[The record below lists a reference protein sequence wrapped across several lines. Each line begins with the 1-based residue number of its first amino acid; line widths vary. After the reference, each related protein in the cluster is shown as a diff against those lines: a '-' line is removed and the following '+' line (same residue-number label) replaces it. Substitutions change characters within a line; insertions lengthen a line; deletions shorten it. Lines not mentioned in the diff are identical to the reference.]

1 MDTSVLTAQM
11 RTYFE
16 TGVTKTYDFRLQQ
29 LQKLKATVQ
38 KYEIEIFE
46 ALYKDLHKSKEE
58 SYISENG
65 FFLAEAGSAIKHLK
79 KWMAPQKV
87 STNLFNFPSKSF
99 VLSEPLGVVL
109 IISPWNYP
117 FNLLFTP
124 LIGAIA
130 AGNCAVLKPSEMAPF
145 ISDVMKRIIEE
156 TFEPQYILF
165 TEGDGATLV
174 PELMNNFVFDHV
186 FYTGSTAVGKIIYE
200 LAAKNL
206 VPVTLELGGKSPCII
221 ESDADVKIAAKRI
234 TMAKFL
240 NAGQTCVAPD
250 YLLVHQTVKEK
261 LVTEI
266 QENIKR
272 FFGNDAQKSDSFGRI
287 INEKQFGRI
296 EKYLQQGKILSGGKT
311 AKNDLYIE
319 PTLLE
324 ITDTNNIV
332 MQEEIFGPV
341 LPVISFTDMHDA
353 VKIIKQ
359 NKNPLA
365 FYLFTSTKEKE
376 NNWLNSIPF
385 GGGCVN
391 NAALHLANEKLPFGG
406 RGASG
411 MGNYHGKFSFNTFS
425 HKKSIMKTPTWFDPF
440 IKYPP
445 FTNRLN
451 LFKKVMK

>member
-1 MDTSVLTAQM
+1 MNTSVLTAEM

-65 FFLAEAGSAIKHLK
+65 FFLAEASSAIKHLK
-79 KWMAPQKV
+79 TWMAPQKV
-87 STNLFNFPSKSF
+87 NTNLFNFPSKSF

-130 AGNCAVLKPSEMAPF
+130 AGNCVVLKPSEMAPF
-145 ISDVMKRIIEE
+145 ISKVMKRIIEE
-156 TFEPQYILF
+156 TFEPQYVLF
-165 TEGDGATLV
+165 FEGDGATLV
-174 PELMNNFVFDHV
+174 PVLMNNFVFDHV

-272 FFGNDAQKSDSFGRI
+272 FFGTDAQKSDSFGRI

-296 EKYLQQGKILSGGKT
+296 EKYLQQGKILFGGKT

-324 ITDTNNIV
+324 ITDTNNVV

-341 LPVISFTDMHDA
+341 LPVISFTDMHNA
-353 VKIIKQ
+353 VEIIKQ

-365 FYLFTSTKEKE
+365 FYLFTSSKEKE
-376 NNWLNSIPF
+376 KNWLNSIPF

-445 FTNRLN
+445 FTNRLS

>member
-1 MDTSVLTAQM
+1 MDTREATQKM
-11 RTYFE
+11 RSYFE
-16 TGVTKTYDFRLQQ
+16 TGITKSYDFRKKQ
-29 LQKLKATVQ
+29 LQNLKATVQ

-58 SYISENG
+58 TYISENG

-79 KWMAPQKV
+79 TWMAPQNV

-174 PELMNNFVFDHV
+174 PELMNNFIFDHV

-287 INEKQFGRI
+287 INEKQFGRV
-296 EKYLQQGKILSGGKT
+296 EKYLQQGKILFGGKT

-341 LPVISFTDMHDA
+341 LPVISFTDMNDA

-365 FYLFTSTKEKE
+365 FYLFTSSKEKE

>member
-1 MDTSVLTAQM
+1 MNTSEATQKM
-11 RTYFE
+11 RSYFE
-16 TGVTKTYDFRLQQ
+16 TGITKSYNFRKEQ

-38 KYEIEIFE
+38 KYEGEIFE
-46 ALYKDLHKSKEE
+46 ALHKDLRKSKEE

-65 FFLAEAGSAIKHLK
+65 FVLSEASASLKHLK
-79 KWMAPQKV
+79 GWMAPEKV
-87 STNLFNFPSKSF
+87 ETNWFNFPSKSF
-99 VLSEPLGVVL
+99 VMAEPLGVVL

-130 AGNCAVLKPSEMAPF
+130 AGNCVVVKPSEMAPATTA
-145 ISDVMKRIIEE
+145 ITKKIIEE
-156 TFEPQYILF
+156 TFDPQYILF
-165 TEGDGATLV
+165 IEGDGATVV

-186 FYTGSTAVGKIIYE
+186 FYTGSTAVGKVIYE

-206 VPVTLELGGKSPCII
+206 VPVTLELGGKSPCVI

-234 TMAKFL
+234 TMTKFL

-250 YLLVHQTVKEK
+250 YLLVHETVKEK
-261 LVTEI
+261 LITAI
-266 QENIKR
+266 IENINK
-272 FFGNDAQKSDSFGRI
+272 FFGDDVQKANFFGRI
-287 INEKQFGRI
+287 INEKQFDRI
-296 EKYLQQGKILSGGKT
+296 EKYLAFGKILSGGKT
-311 AKNDLYIE
+311 DKKDLYIE
-319 PTLLE
+319 PTLLQ
-324 ITDTNNIV
+324 INDTNNTV

-341 LPVISFTDMHDA
+341 LPIISFTNMDGA
-353 VKIIKQ
+353 VNIIKQ

-365 FYLFTSTKEKE
+365 FYLFTSSKEKE
-376 NNWLNSIPF
+376 INWLGAVAF
-385 GGGCVN
+385 GGGCIN
-391 NAALHLANEKLPFGG
+391 NAALHLVNDKLPFGG

-411 MGNYHGKFSFNTFS
+411 MGSYHGKFTFDTFS
-425 HKKSIMKTPTWFDPF
+425 HKKSVMKTPTWFDPS